1 MISIYQSQEQKN
13 ANNIAKLRIKF
24 DHIFKV
30 KEHYSHNL
38 GTVLQKK
45 LFLLTLNDSILQHS
59 KKNSYIKTISDERQF
74 IIVKVYHYTYIINLQ
89 YIFNITFIKQ
99 A

>member
-13 ANNIAKLRIKF
+13 ANNIAKLRMKF

-59 KKNSYIKTISDERQF
+59 KKKF
-74 IIVKVYHYTYIINLQ
+74 IH
-89 YIFNITFIKQ
+89 
-99 A
+99 